1 MLYFIYMICIDE
13 LKATFNRIILIQ
25 NNTSSVEEEI
35 MANVIVQNLGPML
48 KQLETLP
55 GSPQF
60 KQEVTQEI
68 ERRKHESER
77 PTETD

>member
-1 MLYFIYMICIDE
+1 MICIDE

-60 KQEVTQEI
+60 KQEVVQEI
-68 ERRKHESER
+68 ERRKRESER

>member
-1 MLYFIYMICIDE
+1 
-13 LKATFNRIILIQ
+13 
-25 NNTSSVEEEI
+25 

-48 KQLETLP
+48 KQLETLS

-60 KQEVTQEI
+60 KQEVAEEI

>member
-60 KQEVTQEI
+60 KQEVVQEI
-68 ERRKHESER
+68 ERRKYESER